1 MQCVIWTNPGVGLRD
16 MDQWYKWQYLYKVF
30 GKCFIGYQFFVQT
43 INKQGNYKTD
53 LAEASGPI
61 RTIWI
66 CYSIK

>member
-1 MQCVIWTNPGVGLRD
+1 
-16 MDQWYKWQYLYKVF
+16 LYKVF

-61 RTIWI
+61 RTI
-66 CYSIK
+66 